1 MKIKPWY
8 LAGAAG
14 VLVIVVALS
23 FGFGGRI
30 GSDHMGF
37 GHMGSGYNGDE
48 SFAGARFVNVVG
60 DGTVKVTPDS
70 VRVDANI
77 STLASSQAAAL
88 ASTAQSADA
97 FRASLKKNGVEAQY
111 ISAVNLST
119 NPEYS
124 YSSAGAAKIIGYRS
138 TQNFS
143 VVIRDAKNA
152 GVVIQIAQST
162 VGNALSIN
170 STTSFVY
177 DQKIAEANARTLAIA
192 AAKAK
197 AESYAS
203 LTGSK
208 LGLVLSVDEQVNQ
221 SGPIPLMAMAKSA
234 GAVAAPVQID
244 LGQQSIT
251 VTVTTK
257 WELK

>member
-1 MKIKPWY
+1 MKIKPIH
-8 LAGAAG
+8 
-14 VLVIVVALS
+14 LVGILSIWIVAVGLIVTFNNHS
-23 FGFGGRI
+23 I
-30 GSDHMGF
+30 QTQ
-37 GHMGSGYNGDE
+37 
-48 SFAGARFVNVVG
+48 VNPRYVSVSG

-70 VRVDANI
+70 IRVDASVSN
-77 STLASSQAAAL
+77 LAASQSAAL
-88 ASTAQSADA
+88 TATAQSADK
-97 FRASLKKNGVEAQY
+97 FRMSLKSNGVDAQY
-111 ISAVNLST
+111 IRAVNLST

-124 YSSAGAAKIIGYRS
+124 YSSGGAAKVTGYRS

-152 GVVIQIAQST
+152 GVVIQIVQSS

-170 STTSFVY
+170 STSPFVY

-197 AESYAS
+197 ADTYAGV
-203 LTGSK
+203 TASK
-208 LGLVLSVDEQVNQ
+208 LGKVLSIDEQINQ
-221 SGPIPLMAMAKSA
+221 SGPIPMMAMAKSA
-234 GAVAAPVQID
+234 GAMAAPVQID